1 MAKKGMKK
9 CPTLSIIMGIQTQIT
24 RSYHL
29 TPVRMAILK
38 IPEITNTDKGV
49 EKGSPAALLV
59 GKETGAATMENRVE
73 TPQKPKN
80 SATV

>member
-1 MAKKGMKK
+1 
-9 CPTLSIIMGIQTQIT
+9 
-24 RSYHL
+24 
-29 TPVRMAILK
+29 MAILK

-49 EKGSPAALLV
+49 EKGSTAALLV